1 MNENLNVKILE
12 SYVEIDKLHD
22 NITNKI
28 FEFITKA
35 SSFVELSE
43 DDYQIEKSIILNK
56 ISLKDYVLNSECC
69 RSLNNKNVS
78 NYSVDELKN
87 YLHQYDIQNNTDSS
101 VYYEGLSLYE
111 LLEKIE
117 SLVDKKI
124 NLEISE
130 LSRLINS
137 LDTIK
142 TIEKSDYEK
151 YYFDFKSNIDSL
163 KEQNKLDEKSYGICI
178 QILNDIFN
186 FYINDYPSIPDK
198 YLENSHY

>member
-1 MNENLNVKILE
+1 MNENLNVKILG

-69 RSLNNKNVS
+69 RSLNNMNVS

-124 NLEISE
+124 NLEINE
-130 LSRLINS
+130 LGRLINN

-142 TIEKSDYEK
+142 SIGKSDYEK
-151 YYFDFKSNIDSL
+151 YYFDFKSNIDFL
-163 KEQNKLDEKSYGICI
+163 KEQNKIDEKSYGICI

-186 FYINDYPSIPDK
+186 FYINGYPSIPNE
-198 YLENSHY
+198 YLEN

>member
-1 MNENLNVKILE
+1 MKENLNVKILGL
-12 SYVEIDKLHD
+12 YVEIDKLHD

-69 RSLNNKNVS
+69 RSLNNMNVS

-124 NLEISE
+124 NLEINE
-130 LSRLINS
+130 LGRLINN

-142 TIEKSDYEK
+142 SIEKSDYEK
-151 YYFDFKSNIDSL
+151 YYFDFKFNIDSL

-186 FYINDYPSIPDK
+186 FYINGYPSIPNE
-198 YLENSHY
+198 YLEN